1 MTTPQ
6 QVEANRRNA
15 RKSRGPKTP
24 EGRAVS
30 SRNSIKHGLLSKQLL
45 LPGESAHEFEEL
57 GRQLKEDLKPIGAF
71 ETRLVEDMAA
81 DFWRLSRIRRIEAG
95 IFAWQGYQIESER
108 ALERAQQYERKEFK
122 MVTLEGMPPVDVEDR
137 EHYDEAMAAAE
148 KARVLQEQELPTL
161 GFAFLRDASNANGF
175 SKLSRCEATITR
187 SIYRVLHEL
196 QRLQAARKGAEV
208 AAPVAVD
215 VNVDVGPSS
224 PLDGG

>member
-30 SRNSIKHGLLSKQLL
+30 SRNAIKHGLLSKQVL
-45 LPGESAHEFEEL
+45 LPGENAHELEEL
-57 GRQLKEDLKPIGAF
+57 GRQLKEDLKPIGAL
-71 ETRLVEDMAA
+71 ETRLVEDIAA
-81 DFWRLSRIRRIEAG
+81 DFWRLWRIRRMEAG

-108 ALERAQQYERKEFK
+108 ALERAQQYERQECEFPSLRRK
-122 MVTLEGMPPVDVEDR
+122 TSVD
-137 EHYDEAMAAAE
+137 YDEAMAAAE
-148 KARVLQEQELPTL
+148 QARVLQKQELPTL
-161 GFAFLRDASNANGF
+161 GLAFLRDADSANGF
-175 SKLSRCEATITR
+175 SKLSRYEATITR

-208 AAPVAVD
+208 ASPVAVD

-224 PLDGG
+224 PLDVG